1 MSDSNNVLAR
11 IVGSVDDPTGLT
23 QRLEVAAKRYHLV
36 APQAA
41 VGFIPEGCS
50 VAISAVMID
59 VDNETYKIPGGSNLG
74 LSKVALDRI
83 AAAAGLTWDARLSG
97 RIDVGSD
104 PRYCGY
110 RAVGHIRDFDGT
122 TRTIIGE
129 KEVDMRE
136 GSPQVDAI
144 VERCIARLKRDRK
157 GISDSEA
164 RRHGRQAAENQIR
177 ELRLHIL
184 GHAETK
190 ARLRAIRTLGIRT
203 SYSPAELRKP
213 FVVAKLAW
221 SGRTNDPELR
231 RAFALEQ
238 QRAMFGANAALF
250 GAAPASAPA
259 AQSAPAL
266 PQSAPPPVG
275 SVTDAIWD
283 DEDGVIDA
291 EPHESEVPSAEPVHT
306 PAPEA
311 SQQAP
316 TPNDGPSGHVIPGG
330 RSKGT
335 PIEDAE
341 DRDLE
346 YWHTRIGDELKAGT
360 ARFPERDEPLWR
372 ALGEELARRQEVY

>member
-97 RIDVGSD
+97 RIDDGSD

-250 GAAPASAPA
+250 GSAPA
-259 AQSAPAL
+259 AAPAPQSAPAL
-266 PQSAPPPVG
+266 PRSSPPPVG
-275 SVTDAIWD
+275 SVDDSVWD

-291 EPHESEVPSAEPVHT
+291 ETAA
-306 PAPEA
+306 PAPQAARAPETAVAPANAPA
-311 SQQAP
+311 SGA
-316 TPNDGPSGHVIPGG
+316 PSGHVIPGG
-330 RSKGT
+330 HAKGT
-335 PIEDAE
+335 PIEDAAE
-341 DRDLE
+341 KDLE
-346 YWHTRIGDELKAGT
+346 YWHGRIGDELEAGT

-372 ALGEELARRQEVY
+372 ALGEELARRKEVY

>member
-1 MSDSNNVLAR
+1 MSDSKNVLAR

-97 RIDVGSD
+97 RIDDGSD
-104 PRYCGY
+104 PRYCVY

-203 SYSPAELRKP
+203 SYSPSELRKP

-221 SGRTNDPELR
+221 SGRTDDPELR

-250 GAAPASAPA
+250 GAPAAAPAP
-259 AQSAPAL
+259 QSSPAL
-266 PQSAPPPVG
+266 PRSSPPPVG
-275 SVTDAIWD
+275 SVDDSVWD

-291 EPHESEVPSAEPVHT
+291 EVAAHT
-306 PAPEA
+306 PQTARAPEPAAAPA
-311 SQQAP
+311 SSSASSA
-316 TPNDGPSGHVIPGG
+316 PSGHVIPGG
-330 RSKGT
+330 HAKGT
-335 PIEDAE
+335 PIEEASE
-341 DRDLE
+341 KDLE
-346 YWHTRIGDELKAGT
+346 YWHGRIGDELEAGT

-372 ALGEELARRQEVY
+372 ALGEELARRKEVY

>member
-1 MSDSNNVLAR
+1 MSESENVLAR

-97 RIDVGSD
+97 RVDDGSD
-104 PRYCGY
+104 PRYCRY

-129 KEVDMRE
+129 KEVDVRE

-157 GISDSEA
+157 GISDAEA

-250 GAAPASAPA
+250 GAPA
-259 AQSAPAL
+259 ATRASQTAPSL
-266 PQSAPPPVG
+266 PRSSPPPVG
-275 SVTDAIWD
+275 SVDDSIWD

-291 EPHESEVPSAEPVHT
+291 EITT
-306 PAPEA
+306 PAPQTARSPETA
-311 SQQAP
+311 AAP
-316 TPNDGPSGHVIPGG
+316 TSSAATGSLSGHVIPGG
-330 RSKGT
+330 HAKGT
-335 PIEDAE
+335 PIEDAAE
-341 DRDLE
+341 KDLE
-346 YWHTRIGDELKAGT
+346 YWHGRIGDELEAGT

-372 ALGEELARRQEVY
+372 ALGEELARRKEVY

>member
-1 MSDSNNVLAR
+1 MSESKDVLAR

-97 RIDVGSD
+97 RIDDGSD
-104 PRYCGY
+104 PRYCVY

-157 GISDSEA
+157 GISETEA

-221 SGRTNDPELR
+221 SGRTDDPELR

-250 GAAPASAPA
+250 GAPAAAPAP
-259 AQSAPAL
+259 QSAPAL
-266 PQSAPPPVG
+266 PRSSPPPVG
-275 SVTDAIWD
+275 SVDDSVWD

-291 EPHESEVPSAEPVHT
+291 EIAAAPSPQATRSPEPAAA
-306 PAPEA
+306 PASSQA
-311 SQQAP
+311 SGA
-316 TPNDGPSGHVIPGG
+316 PSGYVIPGG
-330 RSKGT
+330 HAKGT
-335 PIEDAE
+335 PIEDAAE
-341 DRDLE
+341 KDLE
-346 YWHTRIGDELKAGT
+346 YWHGRIGDELEAGT

-372 ALGEELARRQEVY
+372 ALGEELARRKEVY